1 MKAFGP
7 ARSVFTLPAMCLA
20 LLSFVA
26 LGQGPPAQVDGR
38 PAQAVPVPAAGAW
51 TTVGERI
58 PDLELPLI
66 DGSGS
71 FDLAAL
77 RGERVLL
84 IQFASW

>member
-1 MKAFGP
+1 MHILA
-7 ARSVFTLPAMCLA
+7 AMGFA
-20 LLSFVA
+20 LLSSAALVA
-26 LGQGPPAQVDGR
+26 LGQVPLAQDDDRLAPTVT
-38 PAQAVPVPAAGAW
+38 VPAAAAW

-71 FDLAAL
+71 FDLGAL
-77 RGERVLL
+77 RGKRALL